1 MPSLTNMNVLWL
13 AVVVTYMVQMRFF
26 AKIVGREQSIN
37 EVTQEIEET
46 HVKPGFTVHL
56 AILYL
61 ASWYLLIPFSNY
73 IWSHNNAP
81 DKKVGSAP
89 LSTLNEEE
97 ETEMDDMDVDL
108 SVPVPLPRLNV
119 DAVST
124 PSGISYHI
132 RYFLKILAM
141 SFFFAIVVVTFTLG
155 LHLSPE
161 FDITLIQNCAFFEIT
176 TLLYGV
182 CNVSKNKN
190 VFRNFLIMML
200 AVLSILVVSYTN
212 ATCMLLSGNL
222 SVNKETKEVN
232 DPWLFDRLKA
242 GLITGLGSLA
252 IGPFAVWC
260 NQWFEPRHRI
270 EKIAAN
276 KKNLF
281 WIPTVSIM
289 LLLPFL
295 NTAQFG
301 AVWVEYYSS
310 GKFWLHFLT
319 ALVFGT
325 LPNIVAI
332 VKLNA
337 LYPNEF
343 ITTTNL
349 GVIIITGLFEWIC
362 QSGETVIVRWEV
374 ISYLFLTLCTIVLY
388 FSLRGPVKV

>member
-1 MPSLTNMNVLWL
+1 MTTNMNVLWL
-13 AVVVTYMVQMRFF
+13 AVVATYMVQMRFF
-26 AKIVGREQSIN
+26 ARIVGRDQSIN
-37 EVTQEIEET
+37 EATQEIQEG

-61 ASWYLLIPFSNY
+61 ASWYFLIPFSNY
-73 IWSHNNAP
+73 IWSHNALDTPAP
-81 DKKVGSAP
+81 VQESGSSA
-89 LSTLNEEE
+89 SFNEG
-97 ETEMDDMDVDL
+97 TELDDM
-108 SVPVPLPRLNV
+108 SVPVPVLR
-119 DAVST
+119 AA
-124 PSGISYHI
+124 PSGFAHHV
-132 RYFLKILAM
+132 RYFMKILAM
-141 SFFFAIVVVTFTLG
+141 SFFLAIVVVTYTLG

-182 CNVSKNKN
+182 CNVSRNKH

-212 ATCMLLSGNL
+212 ATCMLLSGKL

-260 NQWFEPRHRI
+260 NQWFEQRHRV

-276 KKNLF
+276 RRNMF
-281 WIPTVSIM
+281 WIPTVSIC
-289 LLLPFL
+289 LLLPFVKTQQL
-295 NTAQFG
+295 PE
-301 AVWVEYYSS
+301 VWDAYYSS
-310 GKFWLHFLT
+310 PKFWMHLVG
-319 ALVFGT
+319 ALVFGVW
-325 LPNIVAI
+325 PNFVAV

-343 ITTTNL
+343 ITTANL
-349 GVIIITGLFEWIC
+349 GVIIVTGLFEWIC
-362 QSGETVIVRWEV
+362 QSGQTVIVRWEV
-374 ISYLFLTLCTIVLY
+374 ISYLFLTLCTIFLY
-388 FSLRGPVKV
+388 FSLRGPVKA